1 MRVRR
6 GDEQR
11 ETTAQTGNT
20 AHDQTKPHKVNTAHS
35 TSTP

>member
-1 MRVRR
+1 MRVRG

-20 AHDQTKPHKVNTAHS
+20 AHDQTKPHKGNAAHS